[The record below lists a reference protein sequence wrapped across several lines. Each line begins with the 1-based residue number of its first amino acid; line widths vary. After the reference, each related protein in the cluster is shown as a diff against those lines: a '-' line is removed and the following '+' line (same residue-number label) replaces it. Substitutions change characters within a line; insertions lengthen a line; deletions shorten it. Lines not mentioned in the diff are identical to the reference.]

1 MDVEKRGGE
10 VRQSLNVG
18 LAFTKRAELLH
29 GLSGEKIVCRPVA
42 LITGKALAL
51 RTPLTD
57 SLPYVQVHELIE
69 ATSSMLVLHVKRFAK
84 LSLL

>member
-1 MDVEKRGGE
+1 MDIEKGGCE
-10 VRQSLNVG
+10 VRQSPNVG
-18 LAFTKRAELLH
+18 LVFTNKTDPFH
-29 GLSGEKIVCRPVA
+29 GPLGEKIACRPVA
-42 LITGKALAL
+42 FMIEKALAL

-69 ATSSMLVLHVKRFAK
+69 ATSSMLVLHVKRSAK